1 MKWLFPILF
10 ILGCATTQPV
20 PTNVCPTCPPQI
32 VCPPTPAPV
41 IDTVTKTITKTDSFY
56 SSTIIYRDTSG
67 SNTVLLDPNSPDN
80 SLAIQTAIDQGGI
93 ESDLPG
99 GHFMCK
105 EPLLIQLFT
114 NGQYVP
120 VTKILRGTGTY
131 READGQG
138 TILDF
143 SQCTSCAFG
152 IGVQVGYGCVIS
164 GITLIGRWQPPN
176 LSGYAFYT
184 SNGLGN
190 GVCTNGPNELEA
202 GIVFDPWG
210 PKPAPDGKGYT
221 GVDAYGNDLS
231 LNYRGGYGGSSGDD
245 VHDIKFQNWL
255 CDFILS
261 PNGFTENNESHHVY
275 KINSE
280 WGRWFWIGCQTQEKQ
295 IEIGPEINI
304 QGPCETVFQL
314 AHGWGQGQPG
324 QYYLHGFNVNGLVQH
339 FMWVIDNG
347 FFRTKIE
354 NIYAES
360 LGGIGMYASN
370 NASTFDG
377 EINFADYTN
386 GGAFEYIYPQ
396 IQGTGVHYSGHYR
409 MYNGQFNP
417 ITIDNLNGFNYFEGS
432 FDKVPYYNTDY
443 NVPGSHMV
451 FQNTT
456 IGGTQTDSPI
466 GIPVPIDSTAP
477 GQNVSYLIQDSL
489 VGLFRQAT
497 IQCQGNELSRISVG
511 SILIAYNG
519 TAPYAQQG
527 VAGIVTATQ
536 TNSFTLCYIPSQI
549 ISGQRYFLSLWTQK
563 L

>member
-1 MKWLFPILF
+1 MKWLIYILLF
-10 ILGCATTQPV
+10 FSCATP
-20 PTNVCPTCPPQI
+20 NSI
-32 VCPPTPAPV
+32 VCPPVIPCPSCPPPITV
-41 IDTVTKTITKTDSFY
+41 IDTVKQIEFDTLHSAIL
-56 SSTIIYRDTSG
+56 IYRDTSN
-67 SNTVLLDPNSPDN
+67 SNTVDLNESASDN

-93 ESDLPG
+93 EIDLPS

-105 EPLLIQLFT
+105 EPILIQLFT

-120 VTKILRGTGTY
+120 VTKKLIGTGTY

-143 SQCTSCAFG
+143 SQCSSCAFG
-152 IGVQVGYGCVIS
+152 IGIQVGYGCIIS
-164 GITLIGRWQPPN
+164 GITMIGRWIPPN

-202 GIVFDPWG
+202 AIVLDPWG
-210 PKPAPDGKGYT
+210 PAKAPDGIGYT
-221 GVDAYGNDLS
+221 GKDSYGNDLS
-231 LNYRGGYGGSSGDD
+231 LNYRGGYNGSSGCDF
-245 VHDIKFQNWL
+245 HDLKFQYWL
-255 CDFILS
+255 CNFLLS
-261 PNGFTENNESHHVY
+261 PNGYTENNESHHAY

-280 WGRWFWIGCQTQEKQ
+280 WTRWFWIGCQTQEKQ

-304 QGPCETVFQL
+304 QGPSETVFQL

-339 FMWVIDNG
+339 FMYVIDNG
-347 FFRTKIE
+347 FFRTKVE

-360 LGGIGMYASN
+360 LGGIGMFASN
-370 NASTFDG
+370 NASYFDG

-386 GGAFEYIYPQ
+386 GGAFEYVYPQ
-396 IQGTGVHYSGHYR
+396 IQGTGVHYTGHYR

-417 ITIDNLNGFNYFEGS
+417 ITIDNLNGFNYFENYS
-432 FDKVPYYNTDY
+432 MDKLGYYNNDY
-443 NVPGSHMV
+443 NVSGSHAV
-451 FQNTT
+451 FQNGT
-456 IGGTQTDSPI
+456 IGGTQTDNPV

-477 GQNVSYLIQDSL
+477 GQNVSYVINDSV

-497 IQCQGNELSRISVG
+497 IICQGNELSRISVG

-527 VAGIVTATQ
+527 VAGIVSEVDS
-536 TNSFTLCYIPSQI
+536 NSFVLKYIPSQI